1 MPERAAAGL
10 QHALAQN
17 AAMRVIERERRVI
30 TDRADVA
37 EMIGDAL
44 ELGHHAAQHCG
55 TRRHRN
61 VERGLDRAREGE
73 AVGDGRI
80 PGDSREE
87 ATRAFEIGARKQP
100 VDALVHIAEPLLEPD
115 DDLAV
120 GEAGKLTIHE
130 HCHGG

>member
-55 TRRHRN
+55 TRTEMSSA
-61 VERGLDRAREGE
+61 VSTARAK
-73 AVGDGRI
+73 AK
-80 PGDSREE
+80 P
-87 ATRAFEIGARKQP
+87 
-100 VDALVHIAEPLLEPD
+100 
-115 DDLAV
+115 
-120 GEAGKLTIHE
+120 
-130 HCHGG
+130 